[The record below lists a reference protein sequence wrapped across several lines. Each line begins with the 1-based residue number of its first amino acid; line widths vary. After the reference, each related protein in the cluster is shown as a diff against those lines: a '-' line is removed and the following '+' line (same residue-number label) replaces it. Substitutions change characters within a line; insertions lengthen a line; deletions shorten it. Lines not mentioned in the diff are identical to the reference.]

1 MTSFEPMSI
10 PDVMLITPV
19 QHRDNRGVFSE
30 VYVDQITMPRWSQEN
45 QSTSYKTGTVR
56 GLHFQRGVYAQTKLV
71 RCAWGSILDVAVD
84 IRPESPTYGQHV
96 SAVLTSDD
104 GTQLLV
110 PKGFAHG
117 FMTLTDNT
125 VVVYKVDNV
134 YNKESE
140 GSLLWN
146 DPDLDIAWYYN
157 EATEISEK
165 DALAPPLRKMHWHH
179 Y

>member
-1 MTSFEPMSI
+1 MTSFNHTHIDGVLIIQPSI
-10 PDVMLITPV
+10 FK
-19 QHRDNRGVFSE
+19 DNRGVFSE
-30 VYVDQITMPRWSQEN
+30 VYVDHLQMPKFFQDN
-45 QSTSYKTGTVR
+45 QSISYKAGTVR
-56 GLHFQRGVYAQTKLV
+56 GLHYQRGIYAQTKLV

-84 IRPESPTYGQHV
+84 IRPDSPTYGQHV
-96 SAVLTSDD
+96 SAVLTADN

-117 FMTLTDNT
+117 FMTLTDNA

-146 DPDLDIAWYYN
+146 DPALDIAWYYN

-165 DALAPPLRKMHWHH
+165 DAVAPLLKDIVL
-179 Y
+179 